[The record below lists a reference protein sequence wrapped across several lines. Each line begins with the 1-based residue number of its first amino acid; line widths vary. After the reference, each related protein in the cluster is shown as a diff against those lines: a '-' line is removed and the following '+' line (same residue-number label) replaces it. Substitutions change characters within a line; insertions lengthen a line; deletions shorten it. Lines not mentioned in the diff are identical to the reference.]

1 MRSWTRLWAWQSPSV
16 VSCGPTPTQRAI
28 LHPLG
33 ARTQNKRLAWHPKV
47 SITTLLLLGQQP
59 GVMSMPGLAQEG
71 SPWPRDFSECA
82 GSCPGCAP
90 RAPGSST
97 LMGWLVGS
105 THERVCL

>member
-1 MRSWTRLWAWQSPSV
+1 MDTTLGLAKPPV

-33 ARTQNKRLAWHPKV
+33 ARTQNKRLAWHPRV
-47 SITTLLLLGQQP
+47 SITTCLPLRQQP
-59 GVMSMPGLAQEG
+59 VVMSMHGLAR
-71 SPWPRDFSECA
+71 PRREALGFSECA
-82 GSCPGCAP
+82 GGCPGCAGCAP

-105 THERVCL
+105 THERVCV